1 MIVQGA
7 RTAEQPEAA
16 PSAALRLGE
25 LLNWERALPM
35 LVQTGIVL
43 VLSYLGYRFVRLLTR
58 RLEREV
64 EEEDPVLKRAREQ
77 RGRTIASLLNNVA
90 LVIIAGTAALTI
102 LGVIGIEIKPLL
114 TAAGVAG
121 LAISFG
127 AQSLV
132 KDVLNGIFILV
143 EGHFGIGDVI
153 RVGETAGQVEKIT
166 LRATTL
172 RDMEGIVHIF
182 PNGEITRVSN
192 LTKGWSRAVL
202 DLRVAY
208 RERIDRVI
216 AVLDELGLEF
226 AAEPYWDARL
236 IEPPQ
241 VLGVQNLTE
250 SAVVIRF
257 IAKTYPL
264 QQWEVAR
271 ELRKRIKAR
280 FDREG
285 IEIPYP
291 HMTLYWGTGQD
302 GAPLEG
308 ERAQEGERADAAPAT
323 PARSR

>member
-1 MIVQGA
+1 MIV
-7 RTAEQPEAA
+7 EAA
-16 PSAALRLGE
+16 RGAEFQETSTTAALRLGE
-25 LLNWERALPM
+25 FLSWDRVLPT
-35 LVQTGIVL
+35 LVQTGVVL
-43 VLSYLGYRFVRLLTR
+43 VLSYLGYRFVRLLTN

-77 RGRTIASLLNNVA
+77 RARTIASLLNNVA
-90 LVIIAGTAALTI
+90 AVIIAGTAALTI
-102 LGVIGIEIKPLL
+102 LGVLGIEIKPLL

-143 EGHFGIGDVI
+143 EGQFGIGDVI
-153 RVGETAGQVEKIT
+153 RIGETAGQVEKIT

-172 RDMEGIVHIF
+172 RDMEGVVHTF

-202 DLRVAY
+202 DLRIGY
-208 RERIDRVI
+208 REDIERAT
-216 AVLDELGLEF
+216 AVLDAIGQEF
-226 AAEPYWDARL
+226 ADDPQWGAMLLET
-236 IEPPQ
+236 PQ
-241 VLGVQNLTE
+241 VLGVQSLSE
-250 SAVVIRF
+250 SAVIVRF

-264 QQWEVAR
+264 QQWAVAR

-280 FDREG
+280 FEREG
-285 IEIPYP
+285 IEIPFP
-291 HMTLYWGTGQD
+291 HMTLFWGTAQE
-302 GAPLEG
+302 GAPLGDEA
-308 ERAQEGERADAAPAT
+308 ERAPAT